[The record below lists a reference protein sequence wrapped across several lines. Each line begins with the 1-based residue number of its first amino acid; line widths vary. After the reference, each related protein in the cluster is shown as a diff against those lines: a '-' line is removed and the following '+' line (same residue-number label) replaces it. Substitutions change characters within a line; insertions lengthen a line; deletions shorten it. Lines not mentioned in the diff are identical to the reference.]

1 MKRGI
6 VNGFDGI
13 TENETAKRIKNW
25 IKNQPSGRWR
35 SIKQIRI
42 KYTYKHS
49 IRKKILIHKNSF
61 ILWVR

>member
-25 IKNQPSGRWR
+25 NKNLPSGRCR

-42 KYTYKHS
+42 KYTY
-49 IRKKILIHKNSF
+49 ILQT
-61 ILWVR
+61 WY